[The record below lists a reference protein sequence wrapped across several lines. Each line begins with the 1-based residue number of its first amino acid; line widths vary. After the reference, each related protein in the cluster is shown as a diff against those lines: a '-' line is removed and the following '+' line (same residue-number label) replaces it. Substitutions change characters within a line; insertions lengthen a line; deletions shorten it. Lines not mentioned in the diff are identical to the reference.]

1 MHIKGDDHWLP
12 LIFHSFHFFSVKSF
26 KLIKKDFTVSYLLP
40 GDMKDSV
47 DLDEVKKYTNIVGIN
62 IVNAWN
68 KREHKPTK
76 LFNLLIN

>member
-1 MHIKGDDHWLP
+1 M
-12 LIFHSFHFFSVKSF
+12 
-26 KLIKKDFTVSYLLP
+26 KKDFTVSYLLP
-40 GDMKDSV
+40 GDMEDSI